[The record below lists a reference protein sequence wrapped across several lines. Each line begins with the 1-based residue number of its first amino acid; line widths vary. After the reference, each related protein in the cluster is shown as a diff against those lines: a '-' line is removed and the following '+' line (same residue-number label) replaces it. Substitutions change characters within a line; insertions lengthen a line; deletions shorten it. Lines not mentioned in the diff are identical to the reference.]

1 MSEDQKLAAHGG
13 EPTITEIFERY
24 NPIGSEEEN
33 AAVEVIRSGRLSGFI
48 GAWVPEF
55 YGGNKVKQFESDC
68 QSYFNVDF
76 AISVNSWTSGLIAA
90 VGALDIEPGDEI
102 ITSTWTMSATAM
114 AILHWNAI
122 PVFADIDEN
131 TYCIDPSSIRKNI
144 TSRTRAIIAVDIFG
158 QSADY
163 VSIRKIADEFNL
175 IVISDTAQAPGSKV
189 DSSFSGTLADIG
201 GFSLNYHKHINTG
214 EGGVLVTNNQYF
226 AERMQLIRNHAE
238 SVVSGIGAKNISNMI
253 GYNFRLG
260 EIEAAIASEQL
271 KKLDSLVERRQQ
283 IAMKLTKGFEHL
295 PGLIT
300 PFVSSNSS
308 HVYYKYAMQINP
320 KVMPLDKGDLV
331 NLLKQEGVPG
341 LTTGYVN
348 VHLLPIFQEKIAYG
362 KSGYPWKFQNDG
374 MSRNY
379 SKGIC
384 PTAEKLQD
392 ETYFAIDLCEFEFS
406 DLQVDKIISAF
417 VKVWNQLEIK

>member
-1 MSEDQKLAAHGG
+1 LAAYGG
-13 EPTITEIFERY
+13 SQTIPESFKRY
-24 NPIGSEEEN
+24 NPIGREEEE

-55 YGGNKVKQFESDC
+55 YGGDKVKEFERNC
-68 QSYFNVDF
+68 RSYFKVDF
-76 AISVNSWTSGLIAA
+76 AVSVNSWTSGLIAA

-114 AILHWNAI
+114 AIIHWNAI

-131 TYCIDPSSIRKNI
+131 TYCIDPVSIRKNI
-144 TSRTRAIIAVDIFG
+144 TSRTRAIIAVDICG
-158 QSADY
+158 QSCDY
-163 VSIRKIADEFNL
+163 IAIREIADEFNL
-175 IVISDTAQAPGSKV
+175 IIISDTAQAPGSRV
-189 DSSFSGTLADIG
+189 DGVSSGTLADIG

-238 SVVSGIGAKNISNMI
+238 SVVAGIGTENISNMI

-283 IAMKLTKGFEHL
+283 IAKRITQ
-295 PGLIT
+295 GLENLRGLKT
-300 PFVSSNSS
+300 PFVSSNST
-308 HVYYKYAMQINP
+308 HVFYKYAMQIDP
-320 KVMPLDKGDLV
+320 SILPFGKDVLV
-331 NLLKQEGVPG
+331 ELLKQEGIPG
-341 LTTGYVN
+341 LTTRYVN
-348 VHLLPIFQEKIAYG
+348 VHLLPIFQKKIAYG
-362 KSGYPWKFQNDG
+362 SSGYPWKFQLDG
-374 MSRNY
+374 LSRDY

-406 DLQVDKIISAF
+406 DSQVDKIVTAF
-417 VKVWNQLEIK
+417 EKVWNHLQINY

>member
-1 MSEDQKLAAHGG
+1 MTRPFD
-13 EPTITEIFERY
+13 
-24 NPIGSEEEN
+24 
-33 AAVEVIRSGRLSGFI
+33 
-48 GAWVPEF
+48 
-55 YGGNKVKQFESDC
+55 
-68 QSYFNVDF
+68 
-76 AISVNSWTSGLIAA
+76 
-90 VGALDIEPGDEI
+90 
-102 ITSTWTMSATAM
+102 
-114 AILHWNAI
+114 
-122 PVFADIDEN
+122 
-131 TYCIDPSSIRKNI
+131 SSI

-392 ETYFAIDLCEFEFS
+392 ETYFAMDLCEFEFS